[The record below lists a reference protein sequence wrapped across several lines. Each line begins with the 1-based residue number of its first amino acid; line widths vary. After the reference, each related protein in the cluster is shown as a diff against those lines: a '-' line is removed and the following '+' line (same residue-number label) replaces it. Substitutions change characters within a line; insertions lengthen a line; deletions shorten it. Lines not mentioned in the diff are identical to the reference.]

1 MKVGL
6 EKIISPYQLFIWRW
20 VFFSSMKSLRKS
32 SLPPSTVEGMEIFTQ
47 GVKKKNKQQENEE
60 L

>member
-1 MKVGL
+1 
-6 EKIISPYQLFIWRW
+6 
-20 VFFSSMKSLRKS
+20 MKSLRKS
-32 SLPPSTVEGMEIFTQ
+32 SLPPSTAEGMEIFTQ